1 MSILPS
7 RNESKNVPAEKRI
20 SFDNDANMTA
30 NATATASAV
39 TKPNTKPNPAHAMV
53 AGYLAGFSGT
63 IVGYPLDSLK
73 VWVQTNT
80 LGKNRHLESS
90 NSNSNSNSTSRKK
103 KKGIGNNT
111 SESVMLN
118 RGSCG
123 KSRSST
129 TSTKNNNNNNNSK
142 LSGARRSNS
151 TKTKAKASLKIPST
165 SMTTSTMTMPQK
177 ATGALGRMRLL
188 LANPVS
194 KVVRTARALYS
205 GVTGPLFTV
214 GMVQSINFATY
225 DATRRFLYDKD
236 NNNYNNRHLSDPGEY
251 LTHDSLQNVAL
262 SGSVGGMA
270 TAVLTAPLLMI
281 KINQQIT
288 GNSFRRAVR
297 EIFVVVTESSKST
310 ATSWRFQPFRP
321 YGSAFVPHAL
331 SESIG
336 RAIYVTTY
344 EGLKRSLANS
354 NSSSNSSTSSLSLR
368 ERMACAAASGIVCWA
383 TFFPLDALRNRMYH
397 AAAAKQGGATTAT
410 ATNAIVDTI
419 RTMRNE
425 RAFYRGFSISILRAG
440 PVAASVLPV
449 YDLTLEWFSSLK

>member
-1 MSILPS
+1 MNILPS
-7 RNESKNVPAEKRI
+7 RNESKNVPAEKCT
-20 SFDNDANMTA
+20 SFDNVANMTA
-30 NATATASAV
+30 NATASAV
-39 TKPNTKPNPAHAMV
+39 TKPNTKPNPAHAMI

-80 LGKNRHLESS
+80 LGKNRHLEGSNI

-111 SESVMLN
+111 SESVTLN

-129 TSTKNNNNNNNSK
+129 TSTKNNNNTN

-165 SMTTSTMTMPQK
+165 SMTTSTMTMTMPQK

-214 GMVQSINFATY
+214 GMVQSVNFATY

-236 NNNYNNRHLSDPGEY
+236 NNNNNNRHLSDPGEY

-310 ATSWRFQPFRP
+310 ATSWRFRPFRP

-354 NSSSNSSTSSLSLR
+354 NSSSSNSSTSSLSLR

-449 YDLTLEWFSSLK
+449 YDLTLEWLSSLK